1 MKAIVLSEYGGPNQ
15 LVLREHPTPEPGAGQ
30 IKVRVASASINP
42 IDWKLRS
49 GEYKSMMPL
58 ELPVVLG
65 RDAAG
70 KVVKVGA
77 GVTKFEVGD
86 SVLGL
91 VNGAYAEFV
100 VAPTEAWAKLPE
112 GLDEIGAGALPLV
125 LLTGDQL
132 ADATLGS
139 APAAG
144 QTVLVTGALG
154 GVGRTA
160 AWVAKQRG
168 AKVLAGVRGKQ
179 VAEAQELGLDG
190 VVALDD
196 DAALAQ
202 LAPVDRIADT
212 VGGETTQR
220 LLSKLKAGGTIGSV
234 VGEPASAKERGF
246 KVNAFMAHPDSVRLA
261 ELAEA
266 IAAGKFRIP
275 IGQRLPLAEAAAAQ
289 TLAEK
294 GGIGKVLLVI

>member
-1 MKAIVLSEYGGPNQ
+1 
-15 LVLREHPTPEPGAGQ
+15 
-30 IKVRVASASINP
+30 
-42 IDWKLRS
+42 
-49 GEYKSMMPL
+49 
-58 ELPVVLG
+58 
-65 RDAAG
+65 
-70 KVVKVGA
+70 
-77 GVTKFEVGD
+77 
-86 SVLGL
+86 
-91 VNGAYAEFV
+91 
-100 VAPTEAWAKLPE
+100 
-112 GLDEIGAGALPLV
+112 
-125 LLTGDQL
+125 
-132 ADATLGS
+132 
-139 APAAG
+139 
-144 QTVLVTGALG
+144 VLVTGALG

-196 DAALAQ
+196 DTALAQ

-212 VGGETTQR
+212 VGGETIQR
-220 LLSKLKAGGTIGSV
+220 CLSKLKAGGTIGSV